1 MATTE
6 EIQRRVEE
14 ADSARSVRRS
24 AAAQQVGELAQ
35 LRAALVDQL
44 DDIDRELGDV
54 LVAAQ
59 EVIDVTE
66 LAQFTDVPA
75 DDLTRLL
82 ERRKATATKRK
93 KSAAGAPSHTS
104 RKPSGARTTLLAGQ
118 ASTQPETPI
127 PRNGTADAPAPVTAA
142 VT

>member
-6 EIQRRVEE
+6 EIQRRVEQ

-35 LRAALVDQL
+35 RRAALVEQL
-44 DDIDRELGDV
+44 DNIERELGDV

-59 EVIDVTE
+59 EVIDVIE
-66 LAQFTDVPA
+66 LSQFTDVPA

-93 KSAAGAPSHTS
+93 KSSAGVPSHTS
-104 RKPSGARTTLLAGQ
+104 RKPSGARALSAGQ
-118 ASTQPETPI
+118 ASTPPETPT
-127 PRNGTADAPAPVTAA
+127 PRNGTADTPAPVTAA

>member
-24 AAAQQVGELAQ
+24 AAAQQIGELAQ
-35 LRAALVDQL
+35 RRAALVEQL
-44 DDIDRELGDV
+44 DDIERELGDV

-59 EVIDVTE
+59 DVIDVNE

-82 ERRKATATKRK
+82 ERRKAASTKRK
-93 KSAAGAPSHTS
+93 KSSAGTQNHTS
-104 RKPSGARTTLLAGQ
+104 RKPSGTRTLSAGH
-118 ASTQPETPI
+118 ASTLPEAPI

>member
-35 LRAALVDQL
+35 RRAALVEQL
-44 DDIDRELGDV
+44 DDIERELGDV

-82 ERRKATATKRK
+82 ERRKATSAKRK
-93 KSAAGAPSHTS
+93 KSSAGTQNHTS
-104 RKPSGARTTLLAGQ
+104 RTPSGTRTLSAGQ
-118 ASTQPETPI
+118 PSTLPAPPI
-127 PRNGTADAPAPVTAA
+127 PRNGTAEAPAPVTAA